1 MSDSIEF
8 LELSDLI
15 EIHLDQIANDGGTPE
30 IRDLGIL
37 ESAIEQPRATFGGS
51 FLHSLPF
58 EIAAAY
64 LFDGVKNHPF
74 VDGNKRA
81 GTVAALV
88 FQRWSG
94 LIFRAAA
101 GELSE
106 LTLAVATGL
115 ADKQEIAAFLQER
128 CVNQRDFTERSSP
141 KSERLP
147 SVF

>member
-1 MSDSIEF
+1 MSESIEF

-15 EIHLDQIANDGGTPE
+15 EIHLDQIANYGGTPE

-51 FLHSLPF
+51 FLHSFPF
-58 EIAAAY
+58 EMAAAY
-64 LFDGVKNHPF
+64 LFHVVKNHPF
-74 VDGNKRA
+74 VDGNKRT
-81 GTVAALV
+81 GTVAAVV
-88 FQRWSG
+88 FLRWNG

-101 GELSE
+101 GELSD

-128 CVNQRDFTERSSP
+128 CRESA
-141 KSERLP
+141 
-147 SVF
+147 